1 MTRLFISFT
10 SVLILFSA
18 CKEIEIPDELQNG
31 LETLMSVEE
40 VSDVVILY
48 SDNAQLKARIVGTKM
63 RRSLD
68 NINPYDEFLDGVV
81 VDFYNEKGEPESHLT
96 SDYAIRYTKKGEVI
110 ARDPNGVILNNE
122 EGDTLISS
130 ELIWLDR
137 DDKIMTDKFVYIRT
151 EGRKIWGQGFESNM
165 DFSKGRI
172 RAVEGEMVVDDLT
185 QTSE

>member
-1 MTRLFISFT
+1 M
-10 SVLILFSA
+10 
-18 CKEIEIPDELQNG
+18 
-31 LETLMSVEE
+31 
-40 VSDVVILY
+40 
-48 SDNAQLKARIVGTKM
+48 
-63 RRSLD
+63 
-68 NINPYDEFLDGVV
+68 
-81 VDFYNEKGEPESHLT
+81 
-96 SDYAIRYTKKGEVI
+96 
-110 ARDPNGVILNNE
+110 
-122 EGDTLISS
+122 ISS